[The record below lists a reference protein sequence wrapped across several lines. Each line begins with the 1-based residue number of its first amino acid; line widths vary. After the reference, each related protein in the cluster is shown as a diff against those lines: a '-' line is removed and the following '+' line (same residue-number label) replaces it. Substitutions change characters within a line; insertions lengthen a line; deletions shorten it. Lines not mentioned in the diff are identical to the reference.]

1 MKRVIL
7 LVVMSLLTVTYLSA
21 QKAEKVSKSA
31 KKAKTEI
38 VVYSV
43 EMDCEGCLNKIKKE
57 LTFAKGVKEL
67 HLSLENQLVAVKFDP
82 SKTDKEKLAEAVNKL
97 GHKATEQESREK
109 LPDSWK

>member
-21 QKAEKVSKSA
+21 QKVEKV
-31 KKAKTEI
+31 KKAKTET

-43 EMDCEGCLNKIKKE
+43 DMDCEGCLNKIKKE

-67 HLSLENQLVAVKFDP
+67 HLSLENQIVAVKFDP
-82 SKTDKEKLAEAVNKL
+82 SKTDKEKLAGTIKQL
-97 GHKATEQESREK
+97 GHTATEQESKEN
-109 LPDSWK
+109 LPENWK